1 MIVVIMDSRNSVR
14 RSNRK
19 KTGMIKKGVS
29 RKNNQSYNRNML
41 KTLIVLIKY
50 FIIIKIDNLY
60 KILAGYLKKEDKL
73 MQIFKEKYIV
83 NEKGEKIA
91 AILPIKN
98 YEELVEN
105 LHDLAIVAE
114 RRNETTI
121 TLVN

>member
-1 MIVVIMDSRNSVR
+1 
-14 RSNRK
+14 
-19 KTGMIKKGVS
+19 MIKKGVS

-121 TLVN
+121 TFGKLKEKLRKNGLL